1 MLVGTAEVV
10 REPVEK
16 TVFVEDLSAADAAK
30 AGERGKEEAHMKV
43 MPGFSHGHMPHRFPG
58 TEI

>member
-10 REPVEK
+10 KEPVEK

-30 AGERGKEEAHMKV
+30 AGESEDRRRH
-43 MPGFSHGHMPHRFPG
+43 
-58 TEI
+58 T